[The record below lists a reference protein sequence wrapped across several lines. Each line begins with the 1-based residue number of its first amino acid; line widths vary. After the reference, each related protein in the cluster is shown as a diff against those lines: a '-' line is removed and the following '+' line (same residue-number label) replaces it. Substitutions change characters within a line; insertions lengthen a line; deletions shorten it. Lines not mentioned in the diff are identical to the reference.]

1 MTLNELF
8 NATLRKVGVLGAGE
22 TAETNDT
29 TLVQEAF
36 DALAN
41 EIDIT
46 TESVTPGTGMYLAN
60 ILACDV
66 SDDFQMEETKLQR
79 LLATRRNNI
88 REVKIIINGQY
99 DTDNVTEAPII

>member
-8 NATLRKVGVLGAGE
+8 NATLRKVGVLGSGQ
-22 TAETNDT
+22 TALSADT

-60 ILACDV
+60 ILAGDIA
-66 SDDFQMEETKLQR
+66 DDFQMEETKLQR
-79 LLATRRNNI
+79 LLATRKNNI
-88 REVKIIINGQY
+88 REVKIIINGEY
-99 DTDNVTEAPII
+99 DTDQVTEAPII